1 MAKNYALPILDE
13 DPQNILGVSQD
24 ADVGEIRT
32 AYLNKIKEYPPER
45 CPEEFERVRD
55 AYAILSDPRRLTQA
69 MLQSANPEAPLVTLF
84 DNQKQNRQFVGPD
97 AWLAAML
104 ETDSRLK

>member
-1 MAKNYALPILDE
+1 MPKNEDLIFLDE

-24 ADVGEIRT
+24 AAAEEIRS

-55 AYAILSDPRRLTQA
+55 AYKILSDPRRRIRV
-69 MLQSANPEAPLVTLF
+69 MLQSTNPEAPLVTLL

-97 AWLAAML
+97 AWLTAML
-104 ETDSRLK
+104 ER